1 MRRKLAGVSIRTW
14 LAAAAVLA
22 VVGLI
27 AAGVLSPLAVG
38 QHSGGSGTS
47 VTSAEARDYARSLS
61 KAFRESAE
69 KVLPAVVAIFN
80 RPAGTAAA
88 EKWEEEEENPWEGT
102 PFEDLFRS
110 NPDLRRF
117 FRDMPP
123 FPRGP
128 HFGVAGL
135 GSGVIIDP
143 SGVILTNNHVVEG
156 GGKITVRLQDGREFD
171 AVDIKSDPKTDI
183 AVVRIKADNLR
194 AAKLGD
200 SDKVAVGDWVLALGD
215 PFGLEGTVT
224 AGIISA
230 KGRAMGIAPREN
242 FLQTDAAINPGNS
255 GGPLVNLDGEVIGI
269 NTAITT
275 RSGGNQG
282 VGFAVPINLAKW
294 VADQLLKTGKVK
306 RAYLGV
312 AIQPVTHQLA
322 EQLGVK
328 ARQGVLIGEVQ
339 PGTPASKAGLK
350 PGDVILQFNGRE
362 VSSTN
367 ELQGYVE
374 QTPIGSTV
382 PVLVLRDGKR
392 LTIDVT
398 VEEQPANYGLARRG
412 PMGRFGRPE
421 SSRFDKLGLEV
432 ATLTPEVAERLG
444 VKPGEGVV
452 VTQVRPNSP
461 ADEAGLSPGMVILEA
476 NRKKIQSVADL
487 EKALGEGAADK
498 GALLLVRDAQGS
510 RFVVVKAEK

>member
-1 MRRKLAGVSIRTW
+1 MRSKLVGVSVRTW
-14 LAAAAVLA
+14 LAAAAVLGA
-22 VVGLI
+22 LGLVAI
-27 AAGVLSPLAVG
+27 HLLPPSAVG
-38 QHSGGSGTS
+38 QQASPSGSG

-80 RPAGTAAA
+80 RPSATPASDS
-88 EKWEEEEENPWEGT
+88 WEDEEDPWSGT

-123 FPRGP
+123 LPRGP
-128 HFGVAGL
+128 RFGVTGL

-143 SGVILTNNHVVEG
+143 AGVILTNNHVVEG

-171 AVDIKSDPKTDI
+171 AVEIKSDPKTDI
-183 AVVRIKADNLR
+183 AVVRIKAGSLH

-275 RSGGNQG
+275 RTGGNQG

-294 VADQLLKTGKVK
+294 VADQLLTTGKVK

-312 AIQPVTHQLA
+312 AIQPITHQLA

-339 PGTPASKAGLK
+339 PGTPANKAGLK
-350 PGDVILQFNGRE
+350 PGDVILQFNGRD

-374 QTPIGSTV
+374 QTPVGSTV

-392 LTIDVT
+392 VTINVT
-398 VEEQPANYGLARRG
+398 VEEQPADYGLARRG

-421 SSRFDKLGLEV
+421 ASRFEKLGLEV
-432 ATLTPEVAERLG
+432 AALTPEVAEQLG
-444 VKPGEGVV
+444 VKPNEGVV
-452 VTQVRPNSP
+452 ITQVRPNSP
-461 ADEAGLSPGMVILEA
+461 ADEAGLSPGMVILQA
-476 NRKKIQSVADL
+476 NRKKVQSVGDL
-487 EKALGEGAADK
+487 EKALGDMSAEK
-498 GALLLVRDAQGS
+498 GVLLLVRDGQGS
-510 RFVVVKAEK
+510 RFVVLKPAK

>member
-1 MRRKLAGVSIRTW
+1 MRRKLAGVPIRTW
-14 LAAAAVLA
+14 LAAAAVVA
-22 VVGLI
+22 VAGLI
-27 AAGVLSPLAVG
+27 AFHTLPPTAVG
-38 QHSGGSGTS
+38 QQASDSGSA

-80 RPAGTAAA
+80 RPAATPAAGSF
-88 EKWEEEEENPWEGT
+88 EDEEDPWSGT

-110 NPDLRRF
+110 NPELRWF
-117 FRDMPP
+117 FRDMQPL
-123 FPRGP
+123 PRGP
-128 HFGVAGL
+128 RFGVAGL

-183 AVVRIKADNLR
+183 AVVRIKADKLH

-294 VADQLLKTGKVK
+294 VADQLLATGKVK

-312 AIQPVTHQLA
+312 AIQPITHQLA

-374 QTPIGSTV
+374 QTPIGSKV
-382 PVLVLRDGKR
+382 PVVVLRDGKR

-421 SSRFDKLGLEV
+421 ASRFDKLGLEV
-432 ATLTPEVAERLG
+432 ATLTPEVAEQLG

-452 VTQVRPNSP
+452 ITQVRPNSP
-461 ADEAGLSPGMVILEA
+461 ADEAGLTPGMVILQA
-476 NRKKIQSVADL
+476 NRKTVQSVEDL
-487 EKALGEGAADK
+487 EKVLGDQASEK
-498 GALLLVRDAQGS
+498 GVLLLVRDAQS
-510 RFVVVKAEK
+510 ARFVVLKSAK